1 MAVPGKFTPV
11 QRNAVPRGPPPSGKK
26 SIPAF
31 PIFAVVV
38 YAIYLGVMI
47 IGPKFVTQLADEL
60 DPLIEPLWRLV
71 GAGVLFVVLA
81 LIIVYNL
88 MAKPSPDPQDPPR
101 IPKPGPPSGVVRVQ
115 TPPAGAPLT
124 KFKPVGGPPSPKK
137 EPIPKP
143 EPKKVEDEAAKS
155 QVIVYPLE
163 VEGGI
168 FGDTYIQL
176 SPKKV
181 LKLRSM
187 VVEPEYL
194 S

>member
-11 QRNAVPRGPPPSGKK
+11 QRPAASQGPPPQSKG

-47 IGPKFVTQLADEL
+47 IGPKFVTQLANEL
-60 DPLIEPLWRLV
+60 DPLIEPLWRLI
-71 GAGVLFVVLA
+71 GAGVLFIILA
-81 LIIVYNL
+81 VIIVYTL
-88 MAKPSPDPQDPPR
+88 VVKPKSGQQGPPPIAKPGGAAPA
-101 IPKPGPPSGVVRVQ
+101 VRVQ
-115 TPPAGAPLT
+115 PQSRSADPS
-124 KFKPVGGPPSPKK
+124 KFKPIPGPKADKK
-137 EPIPKP
+137 E
-143 EPKKVEDEAAKS
+143 EPPRSEPRKVKDEPAKS

-176 SPKKV
+176 SPAKV